1 MSGYVILG
9 QVISVYFKLDQFS
22 SGYVRLDLV
31 SYNKNRLV
39 QVMIG

>member
-22 SGYVRLDLV
+22 SGYVRLD
-31 SYNKNRLV
+31 
-39 QVMIG
+39 